1 MATRKSTFD
10 WDRIEL
16 EYLAGEASVREIA
29 DRHEISEGA
38 IRKRAKAEKW
48 VRSVPTLR
56 TVRTEPI
63 AVSAAPT
70 EPVQVPD
77 AAVIAERGRGLV
89 ARMLDELDATTTHQG
104 KLEEMIEDETSDDRE
119 ARRRENAEGT
129 GDGVQDDQRSLGSA
143 GQESCPAGE
152 GRPDRQSVSGC
163 RAAYAEVGQLACPPG
178 QRPAPTGRS
187 AFGGAAR

>member
-48 VRSVPTLR
+48 VRSVRTLR
-56 TVRTEPI
+56 TVRTEPV
-63 AVSAAPT
+63 AVAASPA
-70 EPVQVPD
+70 EPVPVPD

-104 KLEEMIEDETSDDRE
+104 KLEEMIEDATSGDRE
-119 ARRRENAEGT
+119 ARRRDGMLAAISLT
-129 GDGVQDDQRSLGSA
+129 GRAKTLKELATAFKTINEASAPQGKKA
-143 GQESCPAGE
+143 GQQEKADQIANRFRGVGP
-152 GRPDRQSVSGC
+152 PTLKSVK
-163 RAAYAEVGQLACPPG
+163 
-178 QRPAPTGRS
+178 
-187 AFGGAAR
+187 

>member
-48 VRSVPTLR
+48 VRSVRTLR
-56 TVRTEPI
+56 TVRTEPV
-63 AVSAAPT
+63 AVAASPA
-70 EPVQVPD
+70 EPVPVPD

-104 KLEEMIEDETSDDRE
+104 KLEEMIEDETSGDRE
-119 ARRRENAEGT
+119 ARRRDGMLAAISLT
-129 GDGVQDDQRSLGSA
+129 GRAKTLKELATAFKTINEASAPQGKKA
-143 GQESCPAGE
+143 GQQEKADQIANRFRGVGP
-152 GRPDRQSVSGC
+152 PTLKSVK
-163 RAAYAEVGQLACPPG
+163 
-178 QRPAPTGRS
+178 
-187 AFGGAAR
+187 

>member
-10 WDRIEL
+10 WDRIKL

-48 VRSVPTLR
+48 VRSVRTLR
-56 TVRTEPI
+56 TVRTEPV
-63 AVSAAPT
+63 ALAASPA
-70 EPVQVPD
+70 EPVPVPD

-104 KLEEMIEDETSDDRE
+104 KLEEMIEDETSGDRE
-119 ARRRENAEGT
+119 ARRRDVMLAAISLT
-129 GDGVQDDQRSLGSA
+129 GRAKTLKELATAFKTINEASAPQGKKA
-143 GQESCPAGE
+143 GQQEKADQIANRFRGVGP
-152 GRPDRQSVSGC
+152 PTLKSVK
-163 RAAYAEVGQLACPPG
+163 
-178 QRPAPTGRS
+178 
-187 AFGGAAR
+187 

>member
-48 VRSVPTLR
+48 VRSVRTLR
-56 TVRTEPI
+56 TVRTEPV
-63 AVSAAPT
+63 AVAASPV
-70 EPVQVPD
+70 EPVPVPD
-77 AAVIAERGRGLV
+77 AAIIAERGRGLV

-104 KLEEMIEDETSDDRE
+104 RLEEMIEDETSGDRE
-119 ARRRENAEGT
+119 ARRRDGMLAAISLT
-129 GDGVQDDQRSLGSA
+129 GRAKTLKELATAFKTINEASAPQGKKA
-143 GQESCPAGE
+143 GQQEKADQIANRFRGVGP
-152 GRPDRQSVSGC
+152 PTLKSVK
-163 RAAYAEVGQLACPPG
+163 
-178 QRPAPTGRS
+178 
-187 AFGGAAR
+187 

>member
-48 VRSVPTLR
+48 VRSVRTVR
-56 TVRTEPI
+56 TVRTEPV
-63 AVSAAPT
+63 AVTASPV
-70 EPVQVPD
+70 EPVHVPD

-104 KLEEMIEDETSDDRE
+104 KLEEMIEDETSGDRE
-119 ARRRENAEGT
+119 ARRRDGMLAAISLT
-129 GDGVQDDQRSLGSA
+129 GRAKTLKELATAFKTINEASAPQGKKA
-143 GQESCPAGE
+143 GQQEKADQIANRFRGVGP
-152 GRPDRQSVSGC
+152 PTLKSVK
-163 RAAYAEVGQLACPPG
+163 
-178 QRPAPTGRS
+178 
-187 AFGGAAR
+187 

>member
-48 VRSVPTLR
+48 VRSVRTLR
-56 TVRTEPI
+56 TVRTVPV
-63 AVSAAPT
+63 AVADPPA
-70 EPVQVPD
+70 EPVPVPD

-104 KLEEMIEDETSDDRE
+104 KLEEMIEDETSGDRE
-119 ARRRENAEGT
+119 ARRRDGMLAAISLT
-129 GDGVQDDQRSLGSA
+129 GRAKTLKELATAFKTINEASAPQGKKA
-143 GQESCPAGE
+143 GQQEKADQIASRFRGVGP
-152 GRPDRQSVSGC
+152 PTLKSVS
-163 RAAYAEVGQLACPPG
+163 
-178 QRPAPTGRS
+178 
-187 AFGGAAR
+187 